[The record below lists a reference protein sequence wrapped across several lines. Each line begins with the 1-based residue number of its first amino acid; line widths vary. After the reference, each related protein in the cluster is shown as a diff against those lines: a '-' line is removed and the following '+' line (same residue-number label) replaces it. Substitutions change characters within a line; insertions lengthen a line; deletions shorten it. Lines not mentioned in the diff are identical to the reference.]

1 MLVPKKLLEVLQ
13 HEGVVAIATQGAD
26 GRPHLVNTW
35 NSYVQVTGDEL
46 LLVPVGGMNRTQKN
60 VSENNAV
67 LLTLG
72 SREVDGKRGP
82 GTGFLIAGTAEFVST
97 GVEFEA
103 VRNKFPWARAV
114 LKISIERVEQTL

>member
-13 HEGVVAIATQGAD
+13 HEGVVAIATQGQD

-35 NSYVQVTGDEL
+35 NSYILLPGDEL
-46 LLVPVGGMNRTQKN
+46 LLIPVGGMNRTQNN

-72 SREVDGKRGP
+72 SREVEGRRGP
-82 GTGFLIAGTAEFVST
+82 GTGFLIAGTAEFLST
-97 GVEFEA
+97 GVDFET
-103 VRNKFPWARAV
+103 VKFKFPWARAA
-114 LKISIERVEQTL
+114 LKISMGNIEQTL